1 MAFLANAFPQKLNK
15 WYQKRFQKMV
25 KPTHIIEYIQKK
37 LGKWRT
43 GEDSN
48 PRPPDS

>member
-1 MAFLANAFPQKLNK
+1 MSSE
-15 WYQKRFQKMV
+15 R
-25 KPTHIIEYIQKK
+25 TECIEWSG
-37 LGKWRT
+37 GKWRT